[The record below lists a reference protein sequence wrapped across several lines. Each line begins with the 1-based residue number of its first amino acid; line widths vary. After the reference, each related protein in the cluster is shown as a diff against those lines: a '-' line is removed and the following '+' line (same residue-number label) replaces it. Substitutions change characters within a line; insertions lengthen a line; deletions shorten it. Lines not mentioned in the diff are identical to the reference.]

1 MKFLAGVAVGI
12 AIGAAGAVVYSV
24 QTGQDLRELFAGVR
38 KNLED
43 VDFEKVGQRVE
54 AGVSEVEARVEE
66 GVTRVR
72 EKAATVAGDGSEAAE
87 PAGT

>member
-1 MKFLAGVAVGI
+1 MKFLAGVVVGI

-43 VDFEKVGQRVE
+43 VDFDEVGQRVE

-72 EKAATVAGDGSEAAE
+72 EKAAAVAGDGSEAAE
-87 PAGT
+87 PAGA